1 MSGLSTKNEY
11 LPDDFAFLGT
21 GDTFTLDNFTFT
33 RSDDL
38 YQNSQTLTHAAGVL
52 LGVDCKSARRSNGIL
67 APRSV
72 QMMAPMCQPL
82 RRPVLTVADLIAAA
96 PSPLAVPRSHCWCRT
111 ARSDIGKRCSSG
123 TGTIQTPNRLN
134 TPPSPLMCLAVS
146 LSWRPSALSPLPSSE
161 AASRAVSPASRF
173 LPASRN
179 SFDQR

>member
-96 PSPLAVPRSHCWCRT
+96 PSPLAVPGPIAGAGLPGLILASGVLLAL
-111 ARSDIGKRCSSG
+111 ARRRRQI
-123 TGTIQTPNRLN
+123 
-134 TPPSPLMCLAVS
+134 A
-146 LSWRPSALSPLPSSE
+146 
-161 AASRAVSPASRF
+161 
-173 LPASRN
+173 
-179 SFDQR
+179 

>member
-38 YQNSQTLTHAAGVL
+38 YQNSQTLTHADSVL

-82 RRPVLTVADLIAAA
+82 RRPVLADLIAAA
-96 PSPLAVPRSHCWCRT
+96 PSPLAVPGPIAGAGLPGLILASGVLLAL
-111 ARSDIGKRCSSG
+111 ARR
-123 TGTIQTPNRLN
+123 RLQI
-134 TPPSPLMCLAVS
+134 A
-146 LSWRPSALSPLPSSE
+146 
-161 AASRAVSPASRF
+161 
-173 LPASRN
+173 
-179 SFDQR
+179 

>member
-82 RRPVLTVADLIAAA
+82 RRPVLLT
-96 PSPLAVPRSHCWCRT
+96 PSPSRPMLARERPAVVTIP
-111 ARSDIGKRCSSG
+111 DSG
-123 TGTIQTPNRLN
+123 TSNVGARPAAIRALPDLCLGIVSGRLGH
-134 TPPSPLMCLAVS
+134 
-146 LSWRPSALSPLPSSE
+146 
-161 AASRAVSPASRF
+161 
-173 LPASRN
+173 
-179 SFDQR
+179 